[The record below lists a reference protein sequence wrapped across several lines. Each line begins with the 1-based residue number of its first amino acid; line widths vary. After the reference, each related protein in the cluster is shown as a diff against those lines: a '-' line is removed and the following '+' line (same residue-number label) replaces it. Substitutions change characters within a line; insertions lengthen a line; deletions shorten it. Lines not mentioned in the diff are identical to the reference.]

1 MQLYYLYATID
12 PVPTKVLNVTCI
24 FVPAAIVIFG
34 VNVVNPL
41 PETNPQATASTTVAC
56 VAINPPKPP
65 SALKLKL
72 PEKNAADVAITVFL
86 NNYTNK

>member
-1 MQLYYLYATID
+1 MQLYYLYTTID
-12 PVPTKVLNVTCI
+12 PVPTSVLKVTCI

-34 VNVVNPL
+34 ASVVTPL
-41 PETNPQATASTTVAC
+41 PDTSPQATASTTVAC

-86 NNYTNK
+86 DNYINK